1 MRKLVYYVACTV
13 DRFIARSDGSFD
25 FFLTE
30 GQHLKDLVTSFPE
43 TVPGHL
49 RGILGVTAQNRWFDT
64 VLMGRATYE
73 VGIKEGVTNPY
84 PHLKQYL
91 CSRSLKQSPDPAVEL
106 VREDAVA
113 VVKEQKQVH
122 GKDIWLCGGGELA
135 TALFPEIDEL
145 ILKVN
150 PILLGAGIP
159 LFSGDIHETALALS
173 DHKIYSNGF
182 TLLTYRLNHKPERI
196 IPSGSL

>member
-1 MRKLVYYVACTV
+1 MRKLVYYVACSV
-13 DRFIARSDGSFD
+13 DRFIARADGSFD

-30 GQHLKDLVTSFPE
+30 GQHHADLIASFPE

-49 RGILGVTAQNRWFDT
+49 RAVIGVMAENRQFDT

-73 VGIKEGVTNPY
+73 VGLKEGVTSPY

-91 CSRSLKQSPDPAVEL
+91 FSRTLKQSPDPDVQLVAGNTVAAVRQL
-106 VREDAVA
+106 
-113 VVKEQKQVH
+113 KQSS

-159 LFSGDIHETALALS
+159 LFSGLINETVLELS
-173 DHKIYSNGF
+173 DSKIYGNGF
-182 TLLTYRLNHKPERI
+182 TLLTYQVKHKQ
-196 IPSGSL
+196 

>member
-1 MRKLVYYVACTV
+1 MRKLVYYVACSV
-13 DRFIARSDGSFD
+13 DRFIARTDGSFD

-30 GQHLKDLVTSFPE
+30 GQHLADLVASFPE

-49 RGILGVTAQNRWFDT
+49 RAVIGVTAENRQFDT

-73 VGIKEGVTNPY
+73 VGLKEGVTSPY

-91 CSRSLKQSPDPAVEL
+91 FSRTLKHSPDPDVQLVAGSAVATVRQLKQSP
-106 VREDAVA
+106 
-113 VVKEQKQVH
+113 

-159 LFSGDIHETALALS
+159 LFSGRINETVLELS
-173 DHKIYSNGF
+173 DNKIYGNGF
-182 TLLTYRLNHKPERI
+182 TLLTYQVKHKR
-196 IPSGSL
+196 